1 MREPKREA
9 GRWLKQAGHDLKLA
23 SSIYRQKYFSDV
35 CFLCE
40 QAAQKLLKAYLYAR
54 GVRFIT
60 IHSIRSLIRACAR
73 HDKAFERLSEKA
85 KVLDKYYIPTR
96 YPDALAPPA
105 VPFESYTKKEAREAL
120 AYTREFYT
128 FVSRKLR

>member
-1 MREPKREA
+1 MKEPKREA
-9 GRWLKQAGHDLKLA
+9 ERWLKQGSHDLKVAA
-23 SSIYRQKYFSDV
+23 SLYKQRYFSDV

-40 QAAQKLLKAYLYAR
+40 QATQKMLKAYLYAK
-54 GVRFIT
+54 GSRFIT
-60 IHSIRSLIRACAR
+60 IHSIRSLVQACAR
-73 HDKAFERLSEKA
+73 YDKTFNRLTGKA

-105 VPFESYTKKEAREAL
+105 VPFESYTEKEAKEAL